1 MHLWLLFQRLR
12 DFSHNKFA
20 HQLKE
25 ELIENFN
32 RIIKH
37 EMDTVEVL
45 KRYKKVEQIDNY
57 LQAIRNNL
65 DFHFHINGVSVEQP
79 EFKLDALVWT
89 CIFHEKVP
97 RYSDVV
103 YRMACYLLEHYKYL
117 KTLQYT
123 DIESCMVDWSV
134 SRVPFNPRERF
145 TRLSANQP
153 LSLEEFEKE
162 YDSPYLTKKY
172 HYNFRLH
179 SELADGNL
187 KQTYIN
193 LTTKAHFENKDKTV
207 RIENLNLDTMQSKER
222 EEVVFRMKRELE
234 QVGTLADSK
243 DEYFI
248 DLTNPNPI
256 HTQFKLWRKNLMIPL
271 TD

>member
-65 DFHFHINGVSVEQP
+65 DFHFHINGVSVTQP

-103 YRMACYLLEHYKYL
+103 YRMACYLLEHYRYL
-117 KTLQYT
+117 QTLQYT
-123 DIESCMVDWSV
+123 KYLPSISLVV
-134 SRVPFNPRERF
+134 IHHRHG
-145 TRLSANQP
+145 LP
-153 LSLEEFEKE
+153 LEACV
-162 YDSPYLTKKY
+162 
-172 HYNFRLH
+172 LH
-179 SELADGNL
+179 MNE
-187 KQTYIN
+187 
-193 LTTKAHFENKDKTV
+193 
-207 RIENLNLDTMQSKER
+207 
-222 EEVVFRMKRELE
+222 
-234 QVGTLADSK
+234 
-243 DEYFI
+243 
-248 DLTNPNPI
+248 DL
-256 HTQFKLWRKNLMIPL
+256 LMNG
-271 TD
+271 

>member
-1 MHLWLLFQRLR
+1 MGKLRRLYAWFTDVKVFERGKTRSQLVATQLITRFLLYQDSHEFVNALDLQDDFHIHNSVANMHLWLLFQRLR

-32 RIIKH
+32 RIVKH

-65 DFHFHINGVSVEQP
+65 DFHFHINGVSVQQP

-103 YRMACYLLEHYKYL
+103 YRMACYLLEHHRYL
-117 KTLQYT
+117 
-123 DIESCMVDWSV
+123 
-134 SRVPFNPRERF
+134 
-145 TRLSANQP
+145 
-153 LSLEEFEKE
+153 
-162 YDSPYLTKKY
+162 
-172 HYNFRLH
+172 
-179 SELADGNL
+179 
-187 KQTYIN
+187 
-193 LTTKAHFENKDKTV
+193 
-207 RIENLNLDTMQSKER
+207 
-222 EEVVFRMKRELE
+222 
-234 QVGTLADSK
+234 
-243 DEYFI
+243 
-248 DLTNPNPI
+248 
-256 HTQFKLWRKNLMIPL
+256 
-271 TD
+271 